1 MSNSSLMH
9 AAAAVHDDGLAG
21 DEVAVVRGQE
31 DEGADEV
38 VRDLPSSGM
47 FFSFSSL
54 GVKPGAMTFTP
65 R

>member
-1 MSNSSLMH
+1 VHH
-9 AAAAVHDDGLAG
+9 APTVDRDRLTR